1 MTTQQPSPRD
11 IEQARNVVEE
21 CTREAGDFSEVQL
34 REHVAQALAQREA
47 EVRAEYAAFADENGK
62 PRKVLGT
69 LPLSADGFF
78 VGFPPGYGG
87 LFRIP
92 YEYGGDERMEQCN
105 PMHMSYDQASRLVM
119 VTGGQWSGISQH
131 PVGSCY
137 STADA
142 ALAARKEGE

>member
-69 LPLSADGFF
+69 LVLTKDGCF
-78 VGFPPGYGG
+78 VGDCAKVYGSYWG
-87 LFRIP
+87 GEP
-92 YEYGGDERMEQCN
+92 YEVVVHGPEAPSTPWEGSIHARD
-105 PMHMSYDQASRLVM
+105 
-119 VTGGQWSGISQH
+119 TWS
-131 PVGSCY
+131 
-137 STADA
+137 TRDA